1 MPENKNSI
9 KKGNFIQSIIV
20 HALLIIGAAAFMFP
34 LYWMVVTALKT
45 LPEVLQSPP
54 SWLPEK
60 FLWSNFKTAMNIIP
74 FWTYTINTVIVC
86 VLSVIGTLISSTLVA
101 YAFARL
107 QWKGREFTFKCV
119 LATMMIPFPVLMV
132 PLFVLFSKI
141 GWVGSLKPLWAPT
154 FFASAF
160 NIFLLRQFFRTI
172 PMELSEAA
180 RIDGCSEFGIFVRII
195 LPLSKPVLLVVALFQ
210 FIYSWNDF
218 LAPLIYLTRQETFTL
233 SLGLQFYQ
241 SQQGGSQWN
250 YLMAAATLVVLP
262 VLVLYF
268 IAQRYF
274 IEGISL
280 TGVKG

>member
-1 MPENKNSI
+1 MPKNKSSI
-9 KKGNFIQSIIV
+9 KKGNLLQSIIV
-20 HALLIIGAAAFMFP
+20 HTLLIIGAVAFLFP
-34 LYWMVVTALKT
+34 LYWMAVTALKT
-45 LPEVLQSPP
+45 LPEALQSPP
-54 SWLPEK
+54 TWLPEI
-60 FLWSNFKTAMNIIP
+60 FHWSNFKTAMNIIP
-74 FWTYTINTVIVC
+74 FWTYTMNTVIVC
-86 VLSVIGTLISSTLVA
+86 VLSVIGTLISSVLVA

-107 QWKGREFTFKCV
+107 QWKGRETVFKIV

-141 GWVGSLKPLWAPT
+141 GWTGSLRPLWVPT

-160 NIFLLRQFFRTI
+160 NIFLLRQFFRSI

-180 RIDGCSEFGIFVRII
+180 RIDGCSEFGILVRII
-195 LPLSKPVLLVVALFQ
+195 LPLSKPALLVVALFQ

-218 LAPLIYLTRQETFTL
+218 MGPLIYLTRQDTFTL

-262 VLVLYF
+262 VLVIYF
-268 IAQRYF
+268 IAQKYF

-280 TGVKG
+280 TGIKG

>member
-1 MPENKNSI
+1 MPENKNSM
-9 KKGNFIQSIIV
+9 KKGNLLQSIIV

-86 VLSVIGTLISSTLVA
+86 VLSVIGTVISSTLVA

-141 GWVGSLKPLWAPT
+141 GWIGSLKPLWAPT

-180 RIDGCSEFGIFVRII
+180 RIDGCSEFGILIRII

-250 YLMAAATLVVLP
+250 YLMAAASLVVLP

-268 IAQRYF
+268 IAQKYF

>member
-1 MPENKNSI
+1 MPANKKSM
-9 KKGNFIQSIIV
+9 KKGNLLQSIVV
-20 HALLIIGAAAFMFP
+20 HALLIIGAIAFMFP

-54 SWLPEK
+54 LWFPKKL
-60 FLWSNFKTAMNIIP
+60 LWSNFKTAINIIP
-74 FWTYTINTVIVC
+74 FWTYTMNTVIVC

-101 YAFARL
+101 YAFSRL

-160 NIFLLRQFFRTI
+160 NIFLLRQFFMTI

-180 RIDGCSEFGIFVRII
+180 RIDGCSEFGILVRII

>member
-1 MPENKNSI
+1 M
-9 KKGNFIQSIIV
+9 KKGNLLQSIVV
-20 HALLIIGAAAFMFP
+20 HALLIIGAIAFMFP

-54 SWLPEK
+54 LWFPKKL
-60 FLWSNFKTAMNIIP
+60 LWSNFKTAINIIP
-74 FWTYTINTVIVC
+74 FWTYTMNTVIVC

-101 YAFARL
+101 YAFSRL

-160 NIFLLRQFFRTI
+160 NIFLLRQFFMTI

-180 RIDGCSEFGIFVRII
+180 RIDGCSEFGILVRII